1 MFPGRAVQLAGI
13 KFLRMWNV
21 VPNASEFG
29 SWKFRLL
36 YAVTYTPL
44 LICCLLGMWK
54 FRDRGFAVWL
64 LFLPA
69 AYFTL
74 LHMVF
79 VASIR
84 YQQPAMLALLIV
96 GAGWLG
102 ALGRGNPKSQAP
114 NPKQEPKTEIQRS
127 KTKQ

>member
-1 MFPGRAVQLAGI
+1 MYPGRAVQLAGI

-21 VPNASEFG
+21 VPNAGEFG

-44 LICCLLGMWK
+44 LICCLFGLWK
-54 FRDRGFAVWL
+54 FRQRGFAVWL

-69 AYFTL
+69 LYFTL

-84 YQQPAMLALLIV
+84 YQQPAMLAWLI
-96 GAGWLG
+96 LG
-102 ALGRGNPKSQAP
+102 AAWIATIRRPA
-114 NPKQEPKTEIQRS
+114 ET
-127 KTKQ
+127 